1 MAKSIFTVLQDFEK
15 LVYKILMW
23 VILIPKT
30 IVAVV
35 LDPIWFRE
43 YVKGEEKDE
52 SPFDEYLSPVVLLLV
67 VALLPAL
74 AFNFLPTYGTV
85 ISSPAE
91 TNPTTDRFLSFES
104 QTDLKSSS
112 TVDTQYIHTWTI
124 EEVQPN
130 GGYVEIFRER
140 HLEGSESSYL
150 EKVDKDTVKDRFLY
164 SFDSGEYYINVTVD
178 KIDSSRKDAG
188 TIETYIFSLA
198 VNVPV
203 KSEEPVVIST
213 ADTKGITSKS
223 SASAKENFSDSIKQE
238 ETIFLALALMIPPL
252 LFALASRIFLDR
264 KLIEQETASADGEA
278 AKKDAGASTQ
288 KKEVT
293 SNAEDET
300 ERSKYV
306 SIGEETLKRSFYI
319 QCYYF
324 SPLSLA
330 VWGTIYAMYFFTADV
345 FLYRSTGA
353 YWQIIL
359 LPLILC
365 VSWFLRTEVKYF
377 VLERQIS
384 IGKAAVISLIC
395 IAILGV
401 GAQTIFTFADF
412 QDRFRVW
419 TIRAFPIASVLLIVA
434 FAYAWFKR
442 RRRHKEPIIGGNGAG
457 LAAVVVLFLV
467 VMLMIPTAVKIAT
480 PGSLGAVTSQP
491 TSELVARATSATEIA
506 ATQNVESTPTLLVQQ
521 ATPTVILETP
531 SPTPSSYY
539 TEDFNVEPASW
550 SDFMTSGDSRMVKR
564 SFEPGKLII
573 QLLKLDSRLARYYM
587 INDVFTYSDV
597 TVEAVV
603 TNRGN
608 NTNGVS
614 LVCRYSDIG
623 WYEFLISNS
632 GFYEINVVDS
642 AGIVKQGYT
651 QLFKANSTA
660 IKTGLSTNSY
670 MITCKGNELSL
681 FINQTLVKTIVDNIF
696 QFAEGKIGIAMSS
709 PAALPVKVEF
719 ETITVSA
726 P

>member
-23 VILIPKT
+23 VILTPKT

-264 KLIEQETASADGEA
+264 
-278 AKKDAGASTQ
+278 
-288 KKEVT
+288 
-293 SNAEDET
+293 
-300 ERSKYV
+300 
-306 SIGEETLKRSFYI
+306 
-319 QCYYF
+319 
-324 SPLSLA
+324 
-330 VWGTIYAMYFFTADV
+330 
-345 FLYRSTGA
+345 
-353 YWQIIL
+353 
-359 LPLILC
+359 
-365 VSWFLRTEVKYF
+365 
-377 VLERQIS
+377 
-384 IGKAAVISLIC
+384 
-395 IAILGV
+395 
-401 GAQTIFTFADF
+401 
-412 QDRFRVW
+412 
-419 TIRAFPIASVLLIVA
+419 
-434 FAYAWFKR
+434 
-442 RRRHKEPIIGGNGAG
+442 
-457 LAAVVVLFLV
+457 
-467 VMLMIPTAVKIAT
+467 
-480 PGSLGAVTSQP
+480 
-491 TSELVARATSATEIA
+491 
-506 ATQNVESTPTLLVQQ
+506 
-521 ATPTVILETP
+521 
-531 SPTPSSYY
+531 
-539 TEDFNVEPASW
+539 
-550 SDFMTSGDSRMVKR
+550 
-564 SFEPGKLII
+564 
-573 QLLKLDSRLARYYM
+573 
-587 INDVFTYSDV
+587 
-597 TVEAVV
+597 
-603 TNRGN
+603 
-608 NTNGVS
+608 
-614 LVCRYSDIG
+614 
-623 WYEFLISNS
+623 
-632 GFYEINVVDS
+632 
-642 AGIVKQGYT
+642 
-651 QLFKANSTA
+651 
-660 IKTGLSTNSY
+660 
-670 MITCKGNELSL
+670 
-681 FINQTLVKTIVDNIF
+681 
-696 QFAEGKIGIAMSS
+696 
-709 PAALPVKVEF
+709 
-719 ETITVSA
+719 
-726 P
+726 